1 MSNKNIL
8 LTRAARHI
16 ALPQIGEKGQKKI
29 ERSTILIIGIGGI
42 GCAASSYLASSG
54 VGQIILCD
62 FDIVDETNL
71 GRQILYGP
79 DDVGKLKTLC
89 ATKQLKRINPSI
101 KLSTIPKRLDDEELI
116 TIISNCNVVL
126 DCSDNFST
134 RFQINSACVSLGKYL
149 ISGSAIRF
157 EAQLA
162 IFGNDYNELPC
173 YRCLYNKADETLEN
187 CAGNGIL
194 SALPGVVGS
203 LMAVE
208 TLKLLS
214 DNYTKASRLMLYEGL
229 TGEWRELKIKKRF
242 NCPIC
247 S

>member
-1 MSNKNIL
+1 M
-8 LTRAARHI
+8 
-16 ALPQIGEKGQKKI
+16 
-29 ERSTILIIGIGGI
+29 
-42 GCAASSYLASSG
+42 
-54 VGQIILCD
+54 
-62 FDIVDETNL
+62 
-71 GRQILYGP
+71 
-79 DDVGKLKTLC
+79 
-89 ATKQLKRINPSI
+89 
-101 KLSTIPKRLDDEELI
+101 
-116 TIISNCNVVL
+116 
-126 DCSDNFST
+126 
-134 RFQINSACVSLGKYL
+134 SLGKYL

-214 DNYTKASRLMLYEGL
+214 DNHTNASRLMLYEGL
-229 TGEWRELKIKKRF
+229 AGEWRELKIKKRF

>member
-54 VGQIILCD
+54 VGHIILCD

-89 ATKQLKRINPSI
+89 ATKQLKRINPNI

-157 EAQLA
+157 KEILDFASLNISSGVFFFIISVLVSPGA
-162 IFGNDYNELPC
+162 IALTLI
-173 YRCLYNKADETLEN
+173 LYIPTSRDKAFA
-187 CAGNGIL
+187 CAII
-194 SALPGVVGS
+194 A
-203 LMAVE
+203 AFAE
-208 TLKLLS
+208 
-214 DNYTKASRLMLYEGL
+214 E
-229 TGEWRELKIKKRF
+229 
-242 NCPIC
+242 
-247 S
+247 